1 MLGAAPKSPQND
13 SGGAIV
19 IANLILQ
26 DRLLC
31 QRGTSSVNSV
41 AIEKPHI
48 VHALACGEPI
58 FRFNLQHPDC
68 EKVNQ
73 AI

>member
-1 MLGAAPKSPQND
+1 MLGAAPKSPEND
-13 SGGAIV
+13 SGGAIA

-31 QRGTSSVNSV
+31 QRGTAGVNS
-41 AIEKPHI
+41 EKAQI
-48 VHALACGEPI
+48 VSLLQALACGEPI
-58 FRFNLQHPDC
+58 FGFNLQHPDC